1 MARTASDISTLAERT
16 HWTVRNGQATY
27 EPVSGGWRGRVT
39 RLREP
44 IGNGRYHVGIIDRT
58 GVTRY
63 ASEAGTLND
72 AARSA
77 ERGVAARNALRL
89 VRLA

>member
-1 MARTASDISTLAERT
+1 MARTADDMSTVAERP
-16 HWTVRNGQATY
+16 HWSVRNGQARF
-27 EPVSGGWRGRVT
+27 EPVKGGWHGTVR

-44 IGNGRYHVGIIDRT
+44 TGSGRFHVAIVDRNDT
-58 GVTRY
+58 IRY
-63 ASEAGTLND
+63 ASEAGTLRE
-72 AARSA
+72 AVRSA

>member
-1 MARTASDISTLAERT
+1 MARTTDDMSTIAERPY
-16 HWTVRNGQATY
+16 WTVRNTQARY
-27 EPVSGGWRGRVT
+27 EPVPGGWRATVR

-44 IGNGRYHVGIIDRT
+44 IGRGRYHVAIVDRT

-63 ASEAGTLND
+63 ASEASTLVE
-72 AARSA
+72 AVQSA